1 MNNIFFEGSNIYV
14 GVVLSLRIDHITK
27 KFTFDVFQKKSADYA
42 ITPFKNGGDI
52 RVKIKNV
59 MYHMLLLKNNH
70 KQKPLVDEENR
81 TADKKGMEN

>member
-52 RVKIKNV
+52 RVEIKNV
-59 MYHMLLLKNNH
+59 MYHMILKRKTTNKNH
-70 KQKPLVDEENR
+70 LWM
-81 TADKKGMEN
+81 KKIEQLTKKVIGN